1 MVSLS
6 RPDRVIFTDVS
17 RQVMLSIVPKSG
29 ARLHQILL
37 KTVLH
42 APMRYFSTTDSG
54 VILNR
59 FSQDMTLV
67 EGVLPTTAFG
77 TFLGK
82 LTVIVWSS
90 MGG

>member
-1 MVSLS
+1 
-6 RPDRVIFTDVS
+6 
-17 RQVMLSIVPKSG
+17 MLSIVPKSG

-42 APMRYFSTTDSG
+42 APMQYLSNTDSG
-54 VILNR
+54 VLLNR

-67 EGVLPTTAFG
+67 ETVLPSAAFG

-82 LTVIVWSS
+82 STVTEECS
-90 MGG
+90 